1 MLSKV
6 LPRIGKKVSSGTL
19 LGKYMESFCCELITK
34 KYTIK
39 SITAITYGLN
49 RLLKDIHKEGIF
61 SLQDLT
67 ENVIQE
73 YWRSYRNK
81 GNSNAA
87 SACKHLIAFC
97 KKHDIHLR
105 ESKSKISIIDS
116 EVNNFCD
123 YLQSA
128 LGYAPHTIESCRL
141 YVLRF
146 LEDQFSKYP
155 SASIWDNLRLSD
167 VNEFIVKSSKIM
179 NRYSLQHVIGYLRS
193 YLKYKFQQ
201 GCLKQ
206 MIHEQIDSP
215 VVFREEKI
223 PKASSW
229 TVIKEILLSIDR
241 STSCG
246 CRNYAIIL
254 LAARYGLRS
263 NEISFLRICDIKWRE
278 KRICIPQSKTKQT
291 NVLPLSNDV
300 AWAIIDY
307 VKNFRPHTR
316 SEFLFLREKPPYEK
330 LWTGCLR
337 DILKWVKKTSGN
349 TINFPK
355 GSHWIRHTV
364 AMELIKRGVG
374 FKQVGDLLGHID
386 PDSTNV
392 YIRLN
397 IDELRCIPLE
407 VPSPLDIPSE
417 NSTRI
422 PVNKLRKKKIKKIHL
437 YGSSGIFGGAIQSYI
452 DLQKSLGKEFN
463 RGNSVLREFDYLIAE
478 KFNNTWKPEYFEY
491 ILTHFSYLSKSVF
504 RRTILII
511 RNFLVYYSR
520 ENDNI
525 FVPSTHMLPRE
536 EKSKVAYIISQKDIA
551 KCLSSLKQLP
561 SWTGQQM
568 RAESSYMGIVL
579 LYTCGLRI
587 NEMRQLRLRDFSFEN
602 QSLFI
607 RKTKFH
613 KERLIPVSKS
623 VADELQY
630 YLCIRNKIV
639 GTNPN
644 DPLICVFRKGHK
656 LSMYYGI
663 SDSWR
668 IACIQNNVKTNK
680 GTLPR
685 IHDLRH
691 SFAVHCLMQIYK
703 NNHDVS
709 NGLVYLSTYM
719 GHVCIAS
726 TYYYL
731 NFIPELSEYVNKNFE
746 KAYGTFQ
753 IKGEE
758 A

>member
-1 MLSKV
+1 MLSKI
-6 LPRIGKKVSSGTL
+6 LPRSGKKITTGSL
-19 LGKYMESFCCELITK
+19 FGKYMESFCCELSIQN
-34 KYTIK
+34 YTINT
-39 SITAITYGLN
+39 IIAITYGLN
-49 RLLKDIHKEGIF
+49 RFLRDIQNDGIF
-61 SLQDLT
+61 SLSDLT
-67 ENVIQE
+67 ENVIHE
-73 YWRSYRNK
+73 YWRRYNNRGYS
-81 GNSNAA
+81 SAA
-87 SACKHLIAFC
+87 SACKHFYSFC
-97 KKHDIHLR
+97 KAHNIHLG
-105 ESKSKISIIDS
+105 ENKSEISIIDS
-116 EVNNFCD
+116 EVNNFCE
-123 YLQSA
+123 YLQSV

-141 YVLRF
+141 YILRF

-155 SASIWDNLRLSD
+155 AASIWDKLRLSD

-179 NRYSLQHVIGYLRS
+179 NRYSLQHVIGYLRN

-206 MIHEQIDSP
+206 MMHKQIDSP
-215 VVFREEKI
+215 VVFRGEKI

-229 TVIKEILLSIDR
+229 AVVKEILQSIDR
-241 STSCG
+241 TTSCG
-246 CRNYAIIL
+246 CRNYAILL

-263 NEISFLRICDIKWRE
+263 NEISFLKIRDINWRE
-278 KRICIPQSKTKQT
+278 KRICIQQNKTKQT
-291 NVLPLSNDV
+291 NFLPLTNDV

-307 VKNFRPHTR
+307 VKKFRPKTGNK
-316 SEFLFLREKPPYEK
+316 FLFLRENPPYEK

-337 DILKWVKKTSGN
+337 DILKWVKKKNSN
-349 TINFPK
+349 TIKFPG

-374 FKQVGDLLGHID
+374 YKQVGDLLGHIY

-407 VPSPLDIPSE
+407 VPPAPDILTEKPAC
-417 NSTRI
+417 I
-422 PVNKLRKKKIKKIHL
+422 PVSKLRKKKMKKTRIH
-437 YGSSGIFGGAIQSYI
+437 SSSSIFGAAIQRYV
-452 DLQKSLGKEFN
+452 DLQKSLGKKFDTE
-463 RGNSVLREFDYLIAE
+463 NSVLKDFDYLIAN
-478 KFNNTWKPEYFEY
+478 KFNNTWKAEYFEEV
-491 ILTHFSYLSKSVF
+491 LTHFSYHSKTTF
-504 RRTILII
+504 RRKIFII
-511 RNFLVYYSR
+511 HNFLVYFSR

-525 FVPSTHMLPRE
+525 FVPPTHMLPRE
-536 EKSKVAYIISQKDIA
+536 EKSKIAYIIPREDIA
-551 KCLSSLKQLP
+551 TCLSSIKRLP
-561 SWTGQQM
+561 QVPGHQM
-568 RAESSYMGIVL
+568 RAESSYMGIIL

-623 VADELQY
+623 VADELRN
-630 YLCIRNKIV
+630 YLSIRNKII
-639 GTNPN
+639 GTNPE

-663 SDSWR
+663 SNSWR
-668 IACIQNNVKTNK
+668 IACLQNNIKTDK
-680 GTLPR
+680 GVTPR

-691 SFAVHCLMQIYK
+691 SFAVHCLTQMYK
-703 NNHDVS
+703 DNRNVS
-709 NGLVYLSTYM
+709 NGLAYLSTYM

-731 NFIPELSEYVNKNFE
+731 KFIPELSAFVNRNFE
-746 KAYGTFQ
+746 NEYGSFQ
-753 IKGEE
+753 IQGEE